1 MTAIRR
7 RLAAALSVA
16 IVVAGCGGGGGS
28 SDAAK
33 VKQTVTSAFIA
44 LATGNDSG
52 FCSLATA
59 AGQATLAK
67 TVKGSTCAKVVTL
80 VSEHLSAEQKTGLRN
95 ARVNKVTISGDHAT
109 VKNSDIST
117 SKGTLKG
124 FLAAGAPTMLT
135 KESDGSWKLSG

>member
-1 MTAIRR
+1 M
-7 RLAAALSVA
+7 SVA

-44 LATGNDSG
+44 LATGNGSG

>member
-1 MTAIRR
+1 MIAR

-16 IVVAGCGGGGGS
+16 AIVTGCGGGGGGS
-28 SDAAK
+28 SDTAK
-33 VKQTVTSAFIA
+33 VKQTVKSAFTA
-44 LATGNDSG
+44 LATGNGAS

-59 AGQATLAK
+59 SGQATLAK
-67 TVKGSTCAKVVTL
+67 TLPGSTCAKVVTL

-95 ARVNKVTISGDHAT
+95 AQVNKVTISGDHAT

-124 FLAAGAPTMLT
+124 FLSPGAPTMLT
-135 KESDGSWKLSG
+135 KGSDGTWKLSG